1 MYRIVGYEGRKEQ
14 ARGLPLAGTLWPN
27 RESNRISLADAYSWE
42 TYGRLHRFRC
52 TPSITGGRG
61 ILHPSEKGSSSIF
74 IDVKRRRKRRTIL
87 YPFSLFVT
95 FATPFRSLVLR
106 FSSRSIFCP
115 CSLVPGLFYS
125 TGVPVS
131 MFAFQRTEFD
141 RIATPSSFPRS
152 LFLVTRQP
160 FSFLREKSVSTLME
174 RQGCKVAVFRAEFDE
189 TVIVLSHY
197 QTS

>member
-141 RIATPSSFPRS
+141 RSNCDPLELSSFLVPRDKTTFFISSGEIS
-152 LFLVTRQP
+152 LYIDGTSGL
-160 FSFLREKSVSTLME
+160 
-174 RQGCKVAVFRAEFDE
+174 QGRCV
-189 TVIVLSHY
+189 
-197 QTS
+197 